1 MDTKLQKT
9 CLVQARRICFCLELL
24 FIIILWQ
31 TCLLSFYFVVNEKV
45 KSASVKKLATP
56 TTDVKKSDS
65 DVCKQS
71 SEEQRDEMEEL
82 VKKLKTTR
90 DKIEKDIN
98 RQINTGIVMYILC
111 SMLVNN
117 LSVQIQNSHLN
128 CYVAPA
134 MHI

>member
-31 TCLLSFYFVVNEKV
+31 TCLLSFYFVVNDEV
-45 KSASVKKLATP
+45 KGATVNKLASA
-56 TTDVKKSDS
+56 DVKKKNF

-82 VKKLKTTR
+82 VKKLKTTI
-90 DKIEKDIN
+90 DKIEKLIK
-98 RQINTGIVMYILC
+98 QISTGIVMYILC

>member
-31 TCLLSFYFVVNEKV
+31 TCLLSFYFVVNDEV
-45 KSASVKKLATP
+45 KGATVNKLASA
-56 TTDVKKSDS
+56 DVKKKNF